1 MLALLVLAA
10 LVTAGSPLRR
20 ALGLLVAL
28 PAFLAPFG
36 ADSPFLR
43 ALLAA
48 AAFWGFARLI
58 DLAREPREFGPLRR
72 VVHVLAIVDSRRCEW
87 VPPRFDVAVWSQTAV
102 AAAFMYMSLW
112 TGVVLAPH
120 HGGLPLRWLAGC
132 AFIYAFAETAAGLL
146 EGIGRLLGARVPP
159 VQRHPILARSLRD
172 FWGER
177 WNLVVNRWLRQHCFV
192 PLARRG
198 HAGAGLAL
206 AFAVSVALHT
216 WIVAASLDLD
226 MVLRTAAF
234 FSLQGVLLAVEGPLR
249 VRRWPLPLAR
259 AWALGGTILPSP
271 LFTEPMLR
279 MFAELVT

>member
-1 MLALLVLAA
+1 MLALLLLAA
-10 LVTAGSPLRR
+10 LVTAGSPGRR
-20 ALGLLVAL
+20 ALGLVLAL
-28 PAFLAPFG
+28 PAFFVPFG
-36 ADSPFLR
+36 ASSPLPR
-43 ALLAA
+43 AFLAA

-58 DLAREPREFGPLRR
+58 DLAREPRDFGALRR
-72 VVHVLAIVDSRRCEW
+72 VVHVLAIVDSRRCTW
-87 VPPRFDVAVWSQTAV
+87 VVPRLDLAAWGRTALACV
-102 AAAFMYMSLW
+102 FGYMSLW
-112 TGVVLAPH
+112 TAVVLAPQ

-132 AFIYAFAETAAGLL
+132 VFVYCFAEALSGALHGV
-146 EGIGRLLGARVPP
+146 GRLLGAQIPP

-198 HAGAGLAL
+198 RPGVGLAL
-206 AFAVSVALHT
+206 AFAVSVVLHT
-216 WIVAASLDLD
+216 WIIAAALDLD

-234 FSLQGVLLAVEGPLR
+234 FSLQGALLAVEGPLG
-249 VRRWPLPLAR
+249 VRRWPLPAAR

-279 MFAELVT
+279 IFAELVN